1 MNVTTDQASAIAAV
15 RMLRNAGQNFI
26 AAKLTTDLMMSDLFI
41 DAPLM
46 ESLYLFGPE
55 PTVQHHYES
64 LAAEAMGERVS
75 L

>member
-26 AAKLTTDLMMSDLFI
+26 AAKLTTDLMMS
-41 DAPLM
+41 PLM